1 MVTRHTAFTEGLTRE
16 EPTCISRSDL
26 VVPWDPSGSGRG
38 RAHLVC
44 WLVCPAGGT
53 GILVAMRDSCPL
65 VSWIQCC
72 CHFVTRLQEHGA
84 HHLTTVLHPSHS
96 PPGLISS
103 QWRIPSLLG
112 RKASVPLAAP
122 GPRRPPHPL
131 SRRRCLSPLYN
142 TFSPHSSEDLLFSF
156 LSVANSPR
164 EMSPGSI
171 KTSVP
176 PSLSPNLSLN
186 RSQPK
191 EKNDH
196 QLPKLMSETQSS
208 APRLLYG
215 TWSYWPSRATDCKRL

>member
-1 MVTRHTAFTEGLTRE
+1 MHFPLGFGRSVGSVRIWKGTGSSGVLTSLPCRWNWDPRGHEGLLSPCLLDPVLLPLCDSPPRTWGPPPHHGSASLPQPPRAYFQPVADSLPSRE
-16 EPTCISRSDL
+16 EGQRAFGC
-26 VVPWDPSGSGRG
+26 PWTE
-38 RAHLVC
+38 A
-44 WLVCPAGGT
+44 
-53 GILVAMRDSCPL
+53 
-65 VSWIQCC
+65 
-72 CHFVTRLQEHGA
+72 
-84 HHLTTVLHPSHS
+84 
-96 PPGLISS
+96 
-103 QWRIPSLLG
+103 
-112 RKASVPLAAP
+112 
-122 GPRRPPHPL
+122 PPHPL

-215 TWSYWPSRATDCKRL
+215 T